1 MDLKAIHLEQEDIFF
16 KLSSERD
23 KKLMKKTDREFKR
36 RAGPLSYVQGFPSAE
51 SLKQMHGES
60 GDYVGLLLPLQFP
73 IYTLWIS
80 HAFKTPFQ
88 SEGELID
95 FALTAPRGLRWV
107 MEAAS
112 HSGFGFIELI
122 RRCRFALR
130 SPDIPIEP
138 RISVIMELTD
148 DEIPFFY
155 VSPPEIKRK
164 EISTRLFF
172 HLYLLRIRRSPRERA
187 NVLCWVGPSMPPKI
201 PSIRLPATAVHFN
214 GGILPSRCSFS
225 SFWRKIGWAYAFPV
239 STDSKICGV
248 TQRADGIAARIAD
261 GIANGIADGIADGI
275 AGLARKGSSCRPCLA
290 RAEIEFISRE

>member
-16 KLSSERD
+16 KLHHERD

-36 RAGPLSYVQGFPSAE
+36 RAGPLTYVQGFPSAE

-60 GDYVGLLLPLQFP
+60 GDYVGLFLPLQFP

-80 HAFKTPFQ
+80 HAFSTPFQ

-95 FALTAPRGLRWV
+95 FALIAPRGLRWV

-187 NVLCWVGPSMPPKI
+187 NVLCWVGPSMPPEI
-201 PSIRLPATAVHFN
+201 PSIRLPAMAVHFN

-239 STDSKICGV
+239 FSTDSKICGV
-248 TQRADGIAARIAD
+248 TQRADGIAV
-261 GIANGIADGIADGI
+261 GIANGIANGIADGI
-275 AGLARKGSSCRPCLA
+275 AGLARKGSSCRHCLA